1 MNQFNLSFS
10 SLLPWPVL
18 LGFGVLALGLVGLG
32 FYARGSG
39 SFLRALGLGLLLLAM
54 TGPALMREE
63 RNPLKE
69 VVAVVVDKSG
79 SQTIGERPAQTE
91 KARAGLEK
99 SLNAL
104 GNVEVRVIESGR
116 TDSEADGTRLFAAL
130 NAGLADVPLERL
142 GGVFMITDGVVDD
155 IPADVS
161 ALGFKAPLHA
171 LITGH
176 DGERDRRIELL
187 EAPRFGIV
195 GKEQTIELRVS
206 DTADNSDPLVLKV
219 RRDGNPVA
227 TIVATPGERLRV
239 PVKIEHGGPNVVELE
254 VEALPDELTAINNKA
269 VLTIEG
275 VRDKLKVLLVSGEP
289 HAGERMWRNLLK
301 SDANVDLVHF
311 TILRPPE
318 KQDGTPINELSL
330 IAFPT
335 ADLFGRKIKEFDLI
349 VFDRY
354 SNQSVLP
361 LIYFDNIVRYVR
373 EGGALMLAAGPD
385 FAKPEG
391 LYYSPLGRIAPARPD
406 GSLTEHAFR
415 AAITEDG
422 AKHPVTRGLPGADQ
436 NPPAWSEWFRQ
447 VNAEVMHGTSILSG
461 AVGKPLLVLAREGKG
476 RVALL
481 LTDQIWLWARG
492 FEGGGPHLDLLR
504 RLAHWLMKEPDL
516 EEEALRANVRG
527 HVIEIERQSLK
538 ADVPP
543 VTVTSPSGAEESVR
557 LTPAEPGI
565 SRANVNAAE
574 LGVYR
579 LSDGNLSVLANVGP
593 ENPSEFQEVVSTP
606 NKLKPLAEAT
616 GGTARRIGNAENSEI
631 SLPRVVAIGE
641 SPVYGGAGYAAI
653 KRIGASEVKGVGVMP
668 LAIGFVGLA
677 ALLGS
682 LTAVWLFEGRRTFRP
697 ANEWT
702 DHANAHGE

>member
-1 MNQFNLSFS
+1 MSEFNLSFAP
-10 SLLPWPVL
+10 LLPLPL
-18 LGFGVLALGLVGLG
+18 LFGLGIVALGLVGLG
-32 FYARGSG
+32 FYARKSG
-39 SFLRALGLGLLLLAM
+39 TFLRALGLGLLLLSM
-54 TGPALMREE
+54 TGPSLVHED

-91 KARAGLEK
+91 KARTELK
-99 SLNAL
+99 KNLNGL
-104 GNVEVRVIESGR
+104 GNVEVRVIESSR
-116 TDSEADGTRLFAAL
+116 TESETDGTRLFAAL
-130 NAGLADVPLERL
+130 NAGLADVPLDRL

-155 IPADVS
+155 IPRSADM
-161 ALGFKAPLHA
+161 LGFKAPLHA

-176 DGERDRRIELL
+176 EGERDRRIELL

-195 GKEQTIELRVS
+195 GKDQTIELRVT
-206 DTADNSDPLVLKV
+206 DTANGGDPVALKI
-219 RRDGNPVA
+219 RRDGNAIA
-227 TIVATPGERLRV
+227 TIAATPGERLRV
-239 PVKIEHGGPNVVELE
+239 PVRIEHGGQNIIEIE
-254 VEALPDELTAINNKA
+254 VEALPDELTAINNKV

-335 ADLFGRKIKEFDLI
+335 SDLFGRKIKEFDLI

-373 EGGALMLAAGPD
+373 EGGALLLAAGPD

-406 GSLTEHAFR
+406 GTLTEHAFR
-415 AAITEDG
+415 AAISGDG
-422 AKHPVTRGLPGADQ
+422 VKHPVTRGLPGANQD
-436 NPPAWSEWFRQ
+436 PPAWSEWFRQ
-447 VNAEVMHGTSILSG
+447 VNAVVTHGSSILSG
-461 AVGKPLLVLAREGKG
+461 AAGKPLLVLSREGKG

-481 LTDQIWLWARG
+481 LTDQMWLWARG

-504 RLAHWLMKEPDL
+504 KLAHWLMKEPEL

-538 ADVPP
+538 PDIPP
-543 VTVTSPSGAEESVR
+543 VVVTSPSGGAESVS
-557 LTPAEPGI
+557 LTPGEPGI
-565 SRANVNAAE
+565 SRASVNAAE
-574 LGVYR
+574 LGLYR
-579 LSDGNLSVLANVGP
+579 LSDGTLSVLANVGP
-593 ENPSEFQEVVSTP
+593 ENPREFQEVVSTP
-606 NKLKPLAEAT
+606 DKLKPLAEAT
-616 GGTARRIGNAENSEI
+616 GGTARRIGKADSSDIE
-631 SLPRVVAIGE
+631 LPRLVAIGD
-641 SPVYGGAGYAAI
+641 SPIYGGAGYAAI
-653 KRIGASEVKGVGVMP
+653 KRIGASEVKGVSVMP
-668 LAIGFVGLA
+668 LAIGFLGLA

-682 LTAVWLFEGRRTFRP
+682 IIAAWVFEGRGAARK
-697 ANEWT
+697 N
-702 DHANAHGE
+702 N

>member
-1 MNQFNLSFS
+1 MSQFNLSFAP
-10 SLLPWPVL
+10 LLPWPVL
-18 LGFGVLALGLVGLG
+18 LGLGVLALGLAGLG
-32 FYARGSG
+32 FYARGRG

-54 TGPALMREE
+54 AGPSLVRED

-69 VVAVVVDKSG
+69 VVAIVVDQSG
-79 SQTIGERPAQTE
+79 SQTIGERPAQTA
-91 KARAGLEK
+91 KAKAELEK
-99 SLNAL
+99 NLSAL

-116 TDSEADGTRLFAAL
+116 TDGEAGGTRLFTAL

-142 GGVFMITDGVVDD
+142 GGVFMITDGIVDD
-155 IPADVS
+155 IPADAS
-161 ALGFKAPLHA
+161 ALGLKAPLHA

-176 DGERDRRIELL
+176 EGERDRRIELI

-195 GKEQTIELRVS
+195 GKVQTIELRVL
-206 DTADNSDPLVLKV
+206 DTADSSDPVVLKV
-219 RRDGNPVA
+219 RRDGNPIA

-301 SDANVDLVHF
+301 SDANVELVHF

-335 ADLFGRKIKEFDLI
+335 AELFGRKIKEFDLI

-361 LIYFDNIVRYVR
+361 LIYFDNIVRFVR

-385 FAKPEG
+385 FARPEG
-391 LYYSPLGRIAPARPD
+391 LYYSPLGRITPARPE
-406 GSLTEHAFR
+406 GRLTEHAFR
-415 AAITEDG
+415 AAITGDG

-436 NPPAWSEWFRQ
+436 TPPAWSEWFRQ
-447 VNAEVMHGTSILSG
+447 VDAEVTRGTSILSG
-461 AVGKPLLVLAREGKG
+461 AAGKPLLVLAREGKG

-481 LTDQIWLWARG
+481 LTDQMWLWARG

-516 EEEALRANVRG
+516 EEEALRATVRG
-527 HVIEIERQSLK
+527 HAIEIERQSLK

-543 VTVTSPSGAEESVR
+543 VTVTSPSGVEESVS
-557 LTPAEPGI
+557 LAPSEPGI
-565 SRANVNAAE
+565 SRASVNASE
-574 LGVYR
+574 RGLYR
-579 LSDGNLSVLANVGP
+579 VSDGNLSVLANVGP
-593 ENPSEFQEVVSTP
+593 ENPREFQEVVSTP
-606 NKLKPLAEAT
+606 DKLKLVAEAA
-616 GGTARRIGNAENSEI
+616 GGTVRRIGNADNSEV
-631 SLPRVVAIGE
+631 SLPRVVAIGD

-668 LAIGFVGLA
+668 LAIGFLGLA

-682 LTAVWLFEGRRTFRP
+682 VTAAWLFEGRMSRTQTRP
-697 ANEWT
+697 NK
-702 DHANAHGE
+702 

>member
-1 MNQFNLSFS
+1 MSEFNLSFAP
-10 SLLPWPVL
+10 LLPLPL
-18 LGFGVLALGLVGLG
+18 LFGLGVVALGLVGLG
-32 FYARGSG
+32 FYARKSG
-39 SFLRALGLGLLLLAM
+39 AFLRALGLGLLLLSM
-54 TGPALMREE
+54 TGPSLVHED

-91 KARAGLEK
+91 KARAELEK
-99 SLNAL
+99 NLNAL
-104 GNVEVRVIESGR
+104 GNVEVRVIESSR
-116 TDSEADGTRLFAAL
+116 AESEADGTRLFSAL
-130 NAGLADVPLERL
+130 NAGLADVPLDRL

-155 IPADVS
+155 IPRSAD

-176 DGERDRRIELL
+176 EGERDRRIELL

-195 GKEQTIELRVS
+195 GKDQTIELRVS
-206 DTADNSDPLVLKV
+206 DTANGSDPVALKI
-219 RRDGNPVA
+219 RRDGNPIA
-227 TIVATPGERLRV
+227 TIAATPGERIRV
-239 PVKIEHGGPNVVELE
+239 PVRIEHGGQNIIEIE
-254 VEALPDELTAINNKA
+254 VEALPDELTAINNKV

-335 ADLFGRKIKEFDLI
+335 SDLFGRKIKEFDLI

-373 EGGALMLAAGPD
+373 EGGALLLAAGPD

-406 GSLTEHAFR
+406 GTLTEHAFR
-415 AAITEDG
+415 AVISGDG
-422 AKHPVTRGLPGADQ
+422 VKHPVTRGLPGANQD
-436 NPPAWSEWFRQ
+436 PPAWSEWFRQ
-447 VNAEVMHGTSILSG
+447 VNAEVTRGSSILSG
-461 AVGKPLLVLAREGKG
+461 AAGKPLLVLSREGKG

-481 LTDQIWLWARG
+481 LTDQMWLWARG

-504 RLAHWLMKEPDL
+504 KLAHWLMKEPEL

-538 ADVPP
+538 PDIPP
-543 VTVTSPSGAEESVR
+543 VVVTSPSGAEENVS
-557 LTPAEPGI
+557 LAPGEPGI
-565 SRANVNAAE
+565 SRASVNAAE
-574 LGVYR
+574 LGLYR
-579 LSDGNLSVLANVGP
+579 LSDGTLSVLANVGP
-593 ENPSEFQEVVSTP
+593 ENPREFQEVVSTP
-606 NKLKPLAEAT
+606 DKLKPLAEAT
-616 GGTARRIGNAENSEI
+616 GGTVRRIGKVDNSDIE
-631 SLPRVVAIGE
+631 LPRLVAIGD
-641 SPVYGGAGYAAI
+641 SPIYGGAGYAAI
-653 KRIGASEVKGVGVMP
+653 KRIGASEVKGVSVMP
-668 LAIGFVGLA
+668 LAIGFLGLA

-682 LTAVWLFEGRRTFRP
+682 IIAAWVFEGR
-697 ANEWT
+697 
-702 DHANAHGE
+702 

>member
-1 MNQFNLSFS
+1 MSEFNLSFAP
-10 SLLPWPVL
+10 LLPLPFL
-18 LGFGVLALGLVGLG
+18 FGLALIALGLVGLG
-32 FYARGSG
+32 FYARKRGT
-39 SFLRALGLGLLLLAM
+39 FLRALGLGLLLLSM
-54 TGPALMREE
+54 TGPSLVHED

-91 KARAGLEK
+91 KARAALEK
-99 SLNAL
+99 NLNAL
-104 GNVEVRVIESGR
+104 GNVEVRVIESSR
-116 TDSEADGTRLFAAL
+116 EESETEGTRLFAAL
-130 NAGLADVPLERL
+130 NAGLADVPLDRL

-155 IPADVS
+155 IPKDVS

-176 DGERDRRIELL
+176 EGERDRRIELL

-195 GKEQTIELRVS
+195 GKDQTIELRVS
-206 DTADNSDPLVLKV
+206 DTANGSDPVALKI

-227 TIVATPGERLRV
+227 TIEATPGERIRV
-239 PVKIEHGGPNVVELE
+239 PVRIEHGGQNIIEIE
-254 VEALPDELTAINNKA
+254 VEALPDELTAINNKV
-269 VLTIEG
+269 VLSIDG

-335 ADLFGRKIKEFDLI
+335 SDLFGRKIKEFDLI

-361 LIYFDNIVRYVR
+361 LIYFDNIVRFVR

-391 LYYSPLGRIAPARPD
+391 LYFSPLGRIAPARPD
-406 GSLTEHAFR
+406 GTLTEHAFR
-415 AAITEDG
+415 AAISGDG
-422 AKHPVTRGLPGADQ
+422 VKHPVTRGLPGANQD
-436 NPPAWSEWFRQ
+436 PPAWSEWFRQ
-447 VNAEVMHGTSILSG
+447 VNAEVTHGSSILSG
-461 AVGKPLLVLAREGKG
+461 ANGKPLLVLSREGNG

-481 LTDQIWLWARG
+481 LTDQMWLWARG

-504 RLAHWLMKEPDL
+504 KLAHWLMKEPEL

-527 HVIEIERQSLK
+527 HVIDIERQSLK
-538 ADVPP
+538 PETPP
-543 VTVTSPSGAEESVR
+543 VVVTSPSGTEESVN
-557 LTPAEPGI
+557 LTPGEPGI
-565 SRANVNAAE
+565 SRASVNAAE
-574 LGVYR
+574 LGLYR
-579 LSDGNLSVLANVGP
+579 LSDGTLSILANVGP
-593 ENPSEFQEVVSTP
+593 ENPREFQEVVSTP
-606 NKLKPLAEAT
+606 DKLKPLAEAT
-616 GGTARRIGNAENSEI
+616 GGTARRIGNAENSDVE
-631 SLPRVVAIGE
+631 LPRLAAIGD
-641 SPVYGGAGYAAI
+641 SPIYGGAGYAAI
-653 KRIGASEVKGVGVMP
+653 KRIGASEVKGVSAMP
-668 LAIGFVGLA
+668 MAIGFLGLT

-682 LTAVWLFEGRRTFRP
+682 IISAWVFEGRGGARK
-697 ANEWT
+697 N
-702 DHANAHGE
+702 N

>member
-1 MNQFNLSFS
+1 MAQFNLSFS
-10 SLLPWPVL
+10 PLLPWPIL
-18 LGFGVLALGLVGLG
+18 LGLGVLALGLVGLG

-54 TGPALMREE
+54 TGPALVRED

-69 VVAVVVDKSG
+69 IVAVVVDQSG
-79 SQTIGERPAQTE
+79 SQTIGERTAQTE
-91 KARAGLEK
+91 KARAELEK
-99 SLNAL
+99 RLNAL
-104 GNVEVRVIESGR
+104 GNVDVRVIESGS

-155 IPADVS
+155 VPADVS
-161 ALGFKAPLHA
+161 ALGLKAPLHA

-176 DGERDRRIELL
+176 EGERDRRIELL

-195 GKEQTIELRVS
+195 GKEQTIELRVL
-206 DTADNSDPLVLKV
+206 DTADNSDPVVLKV

-227 TIVATPGERLRV
+227 TIVTTPGERLRV

-385 FAKPEG
+385 FARPEG
-391 LYYSPLGRIAPARPD
+391 LYYSPLGRIVPARPD
-406 GSLTEHAFR
+406 GNLTEHAFR

-447 VNAEVMHGTSILSG
+447 VDAEVTHGTSILSG
-461 AVGKPLLVLAREGKG
+461 VAGKPLLVLSREGKG

-481 LTDQIWLWARG
+481 LSDQMWLWARG

-543 VTVTSPSGAEESVR
+543 VTVASPSGAEESVS
-557 LTPAEPGI
+557 LTLAEPGI
-565 SRANVNAAE
+565 SRANVTAAE
-574 LGVYR
+574 LGLHR

-593 ENPSEFQEVVSTP
+593 ENPREFQEVVSTP
-606 NKLKPLAEAT
+606 DRLKPLAEAT
-616 GGTARRIGNAENSEI
+616 GGTVRRIGNAENSEI
-631 SLPRVVAIGE
+631 SLPRLVAIGE
-641 SPVYGGAGYAAI
+641 SQVYGGAGYAAI

-668 LAIGFVGLA
+668 LAIGFLGLA

-682 LTAVWLFEGRRTFRP
+682 VSAAWLFEGRRTAR
-697 ANEWT
+697 
-702 DHANAHGE
+702 

>member
-1 MNQFNLSFS
+1 MSQFNLSFS
-10 SLLPWPVL
+10 PLLPWPVL
-18 LGFGVLALGLVGLG
+18 LGLGAIALGLIGLG
-32 FYARGSG
+32 LFARGSG

-54 TGPALMREE
+54 TGPAVVREE
-63 RNPLKE
+63 RNPLQE
-69 VVAVVVDKSG
+69 VVAVVVDQSG

-91 KARAGLEK
+91 KARAELEK
-99 SLNAL
+99 RLNAL

-116 TDSEADGTRLFAAL
+116 TDSEADGTRLFTAL
-130 NAGLADVPLERL
+130 NAGLADAPLERL

-176 DGERDRRIELL
+176 EGERDRRIELL

-195 GKEQTIELRVS
+195 GKDQTIELRVL
-206 DTADNSDPLVLKV
+206 DTADQSEPVVLKV
-219 RRDGNPVA
+219 RRDGNPIA

-385 FAKPEG
+385 FARPEG

-422 AKHPVTRGLPGADQ
+422 VKHPVTRGLPGADQ

-461 AVGKPLLVLAREGKG
+461 AAGKPLLVLSREGKG

-481 LTDQIWLWARG
+481 LTDQMWLWARG

-543 VTVTSPSGAEESVR
+543 VTVASPSGAEETVP
-557 LTPAEPGI
+557 LTPTEPGI
-565 SRANVNAAE
+565 SRANVKAAD
-574 LGVYR
+574 LGLYR
-579 LSDGNLSVLANVGP
+579 LTDGNLSVLANVGP
-593 ENPSEFQEVVSTP
+593 ENPREFQDVVSTP
-606 NKLKPLAEAT
+606 DRLKPLAEAT
-616 GGTARRIGNAENSEI
+616 GGTVRRIGNADDSEI
-631 SLPRVVAIGE
+631 SLPRLVAIGE

-653 KRIGASEVKGVGVMP
+653 KRIGASEVKGVGVIP
-668 LAIGFVGLA
+668 LAIGFLGLA

-682 LTAVWLFEGRRTFRP
+682 LTAAWLFEGRRTAR
-697 ANEWT
+697 
-702 DHANAHGE
+702 

>member
-1 MNQFNLSFS
+1 MSEFNLSFAP
-10 SLLPWPVL
+10 LLPLPL
-18 LGFGVLALGLVGLG
+18 LAGLAVIAVGLVGLG
-32 FYARGSG
+32 FYARKRGT
-39 SFLRALGLGLLLLAM
+39 FLRALGLGLLLLSM
-54 TGPALMREE
+54 TGPSLVHED

-91 KARAGLEK
+91 KARAALEK
-99 SLNAL
+99 NLNAL
-104 GNVEVRVIESGR
+104 GNVEVRVIESSR
-116 TDSEADGTRLFAAL
+116 EESETEGTRLFAAL
-130 NAGLADVPLERL
+130 NAGLADVPLDRL

-155 IPADVS
+155 IPKDAS

-176 DGERDRRIELL
+176 EGERDRRIELL

-195 GKEQTIELRVS
+195 GKDQTIELRVS
-206 DTADNSDPLVLKV
+206 DTANGSDPVALKI

-227 TIVATPGERLRV
+227 TIEATPGERIRV
-239 PVKIEHGGPNVVELE
+239 PVRIEHGGQNIIEIE
-254 VEALPDELTAINNKA
+254 VEALPDELTAINNKV
-269 VLTIEG
+269 VLSIDG

-335 ADLFGRKIKEFDLI
+335 SDLFGRKIKEFDLI

-391 LYYSPLGRIAPARPD
+391 LYFSPLGRIAPARPD
-406 GSLTEHAFR
+406 GTLTEHAFR
-415 AAITEDG
+415 AAISGDG
-422 AKHPVTRGLPGADQ
+422 VKHPVTRGLPGANQD
-436 NPPAWSEWFRQ
+436 PPAWSEWFRQ
-447 VNAEVMHGTSILSG
+447 VNAEVTHGSSILSG
-461 AVGKPLLVLAREGKG
+461 ANGKPLLVLSREGKG

-481 LTDQIWLWARG
+481 LTDQMWLWARG

-504 RLAHWLMKEPDL
+504 KLAHWLMKEPEL

-527 HVIEIERQSLK
+527 HVIDIERQSLK
-538 ADVPP
+538 PETPP
-543 VTVTSPSGAEESVR
+543 VVVTSPSGAEESVK
-557 LTPAEPGI
+557 LTPGEPGI
-565 SRANVNAAE
+565 SRASVNAAE
-574 LGVYR
+574 LGLYR
-579 LSDGNLSVLANVGP
+579 LSDGTLSILANVGP
-593 ENPSEFQEVVSTP
+593 ENPREFQEVVSTP
-606 NKLKPLAEAT
+606 DKLKPLAEAT
-616 GGTARRIGNAENSEI
+616 GGTSRRIGNAENSDVE
-631 SLPRVVAIGE
+631 LPRLAAIGD
-641 SPVYGGAGYAAI
+641 SPIYGGAGYAAI
-653 KRIGASEVKGVGVMP
+653 KRIGASEVKGVSTMP
-668 LAIGFVGLA
+668 MAIGFLGLT

-682 LTAVWLFEGRRTFRP
+682 IISAWVFEGR
-697 ANEWT
+697 
-702 DHANAHGE
+702 GEARKNN

>member
-1 MNQFNLSFS
+1 MSQFNLSFS
-10 SLLPWPVL
+10 PLLPWPVL
-18 LGFGVLALGLVGLG
+18 LGLGAIALGLIGLG
-32 FYARGSG
+32 LYARKSG

-54 TGPALMREE
+54 TGPSLVREE

-69 VVAVVVDKSG
+69 VVAVVVDQSG

-91 KARAGLEK
+91 KAREKLEK

-104 GNVEVRVIESGR
+104 GNVEVRVIDSGR
-116 TDSEADGTRLFAAL
+116 SDSEADGTRLFAAL

-155 IPADVS
+155 IPADAS

-176 DGERDRRIELL
+176 EGEHDRRIELL

-206 DTADNSDPLVLKV
+206 DTADNIDPVVLKV
-219 RRDGNPVA
+219 RRDGNPIA

-354 SNQSVLP
+354 SNQSILP

-385 FAKPEG
+385 FARPEG

-415 AAITEDG
+415 AAITGDG

-436 NPPAWSEWFRQ
+436 KPPAWSEWFRQ
-447 VNAEVMHGTSILSG
+447 VNAEVAHGTSILSG
-461 AVGKPLLVLAREGKG
+461 AAGKPLLVLSREGKG

-481 LTDQIWLWARG
+481 LTDQMWLWARG
-492 FEGGGPHLDLLR
+492 FEGGGPHLVLLR
-504 RLAHWLMKEPDL
+504 RLAHWLMKEPEL

-527 HVIEIERQSLK
+527 HAIEIERQSLN
-538 ADVPP
+538 DDPPP
-543 VTVTSPSGAEESVR
+543 VTVTSPSGAEESVS

-565 SRANVNAAE
+565 SRANLHAAD
-574 LGVYR
+574 LGLYR

-593 ENPSEFQEVVSTP
+593 ENPREFQEVVSTP
-606 NKLKPLAEAT
+606 DKLKPLAEAT
-616 GGTARRIGNAENSEI
+616 GGTVRRIGNPENSEI
-631 SLPRVVAIGE
+631 SLPRIVAIGE

-653 KRIGASEVKGVGVMP
+653 KRIGASEVKGVGQMP
-668 LAIGFVGLA
+668 LAIGFLGLA
-677 ALLGS
+677 ALVGS
-682 LTAVWLFEGRRTFRP
+682 ITAAWLFEGRM
-697 ANEWT
+697 WT
-702 DHANAHGE
+702 SPNK